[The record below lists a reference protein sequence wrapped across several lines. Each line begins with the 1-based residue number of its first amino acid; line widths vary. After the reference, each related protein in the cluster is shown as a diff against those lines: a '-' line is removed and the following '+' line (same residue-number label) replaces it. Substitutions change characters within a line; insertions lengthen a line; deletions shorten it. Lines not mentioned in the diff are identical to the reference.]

1 MATITLQPDLAE
13 QVAQMAEIAGIG
25 VTDLVN
31 EAVSE
36 YLERFSHEKI
46 EAEAQAFEGM
56 HETLKEQYFGQ
67 FVAVHNGQ
75 VVDADADFEAVFLRV
90 QTRFGRIPILIR
102 RVGEEPTVELHFRS
116 SRRAGCF
123 LEAGML

>member
-13 QVAQMAEIAGIG
+13 QVAQMAETAGIG
-25 VTDLVN
+25 ITDLIN
-31 EAVSE
+31 EALSE
-36 YLERFSHEKI
+36 YLQRFSDEKI
-46 EAEAQAFEGM
+46 EAEAQAFKGM

-90 QTRFGRIPILIR
+90 QTRFGRIPVLIR
-102 RVGEEPTVELHFRS
+102 RVSEEPTTELHFRS
-116 SRRAGCF
+116 PRRAGCF

>member
-13 QVAQMAEIAGIG
+13 QVTRMAEIAGVG

-31 EAVSE
+31 EAISE
-36 YLERFSHEKI
+36 HLQRFSHEKI
-46 EAEAQAFEGM
+46 EAEARAFEGM

-90 QTRFGRIPILIR
+90 QTRFGRIPVLIR
-102 RVGEEPTVELHFRS
+102 RLSEEPTTELHFRS
-116 SRRAGCF
+116 PRRAGCF